1 MTTTA
6 DLRLLDPALTPVA
19 DKVLAGERL
28 DRADGIVVATTDDL
42 LGVGRLANIVRERL
56 HGDRTYYNINRHL
69 NPTNVCVAS
78 CKLCAFY
85 VPWRDREKG
94 WTYTVEQAVEMAAR
108 DVDESVSELH
118 IVGGLHPKLRAD
130 YYEEL
135 FCALKER
142 FPWIHLKAL
151 TMIELDFIATA
162 SRIELGELISRL
174 KKAGLDSCPGGGAEI
189 FAERVRN
196 QICDHKTDG
205 ADGSRSPARSIGPV
219 IRSNCTMLYG
229 HVETAEDRIDHLL
242 ALRELQDETGGFQC
256 MIPLAFH
263 PENTELD
270 HLPSTGGRLDVQ
282 TIATTRLVLDNVP
295 HLKAYWIMLG
305 EKIAQVAL
313 HFGANDLDGTVVD
326 ERITYAAGGTA
337 GTGLDRRRL
346 EYLIR
351 EAGRTPVLRDTLYRP
366 LDSPS
371 AAPVSS
377 CRRRRFGLLSLVLPI
392 AAQPIAA
399 WTRASSTERSSMA
412 ANSGDSRTAV
422 TKSIAR
428 TAAATAPARAAP
440 STRLTHPSLRA
451 SRVFSIPQ
459 PASRHSSETT
469 TSGSR

>member
-1 MTTTA
+1 MTPTA
-6 DLRLLDPALTPVA
+6 DLRILDPALAPIA
-19 DKVLAGERL
+19 DKVLANERL
-28 DRADGIVVATTDDL
+28 DRTDGIVLATTKDI

-56 HGDRTYYNINRHL
+56 HGDHTYYNINRHL

-78 CKLCAFY
+78 CRLCAYY
-85 VPWRDREKG
+85 VPWRDRESG
-94 WTYTVEQAVEMAAR
+94 WTYTVDQAVEVAAR

-118 IVGGLHPKLRAD
+118 IVGGLHPKLRVE
-130 YYEEL
+130 YYEDL
-135 FCALKER
+135 FSALKAR
-142 FPWIHLKAL
+142 FPWVHLKAL

-162 SRIELGELISRL
+162 SRIELAELISRL
-174 KKAGLDSCPGGGAEI
+174 KHAGLDSCPGGGAEI

-205 ADGSRSPARSIGPV
+205 KRWLEIAREVHRAGL
-219 IRSNCTMLYG
+219 RSNCTMLYG
-229 HVETAEDRIDHLL
+229 HVETAEERIDHLL
-242 ALRELQDETGGFQC
+242 ALRGLQDETGGFQC

-270 HLPSTGGRLDVQ
+270 HLPPTGGRLDVQ

-326 ERITYAAGGTA
+326 ERITFAAGGTA

-366 LDSPS
+366 LDSSS
-371 AAPVSS
+371 APDSPV
-377 CRRRRFGLLSLVLPI
+377 
-392 AAQPIAA
+392 AAG
-399 WTRASSTERSSMA
+399 ASVS
-412 ANSGDSRTAV
+412 
-422 TKSIAR
+422 
-428 TAAATAPARAAP
+428 
-440 STRLTHPSLRA
+440 
-451 SRVFSIPQ
+451 
-459 PASRHSSETT
+459 
-469 TSGSR
+469 